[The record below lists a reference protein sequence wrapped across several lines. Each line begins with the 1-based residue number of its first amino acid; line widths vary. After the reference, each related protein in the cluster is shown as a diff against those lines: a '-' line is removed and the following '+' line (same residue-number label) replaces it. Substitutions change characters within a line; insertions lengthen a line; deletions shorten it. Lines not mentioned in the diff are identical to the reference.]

1 MKNFK
6 KTNKFLINLKP
17 YYPLTKKSTS
27 SRMGKGKGKVYS
39 NITLIQPG
47 QIPFK
52 IKGPEIK
59 DTDLKYLK
67 ITKDKI
73 AFKIKYIC

>member
-1 MKNFK
+1 
-6 KTNKFLINLKP
+6 
-17 YYPLTKKSTS
+17 
-27 SRMGKGKGKVYS
+27 MGKGKGKVYS